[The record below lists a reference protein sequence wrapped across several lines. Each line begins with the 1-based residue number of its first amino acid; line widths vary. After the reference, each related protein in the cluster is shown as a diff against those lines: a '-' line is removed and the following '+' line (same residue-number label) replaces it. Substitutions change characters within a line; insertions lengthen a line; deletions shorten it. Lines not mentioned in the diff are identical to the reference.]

1 MNSGHEIEMN
11 EREMSQTTHVCAAAH
26 FELTL
31 STWGGPETYT
41 LREGD
46 PLPDTELSW
55 WWLHPHEVRIFGIDP
70 DLHPRLLEAF
80 SWYAGAITGSAHND
94 YYDFREEEQR
104 RWAQFVVT
112 RCGESVF
119 DRASCQSFMHE
130 AAALPLRQCEAM
142 IQKMAACELRGRTLV
157 LRDEMCGDDA
167 DADRP

>member
-1 MNSGHEIEMN
+1 MNSNQEIEMN
-11 EREMSQTTHVCAAAH
+11 ESESRATDASAAAH
-26 FELTL
+26 FEHAL
-31 STWGGPETYT
+31 STWGGRKAYM

-55 WWLHPHEVRIFGIDP
+55 WWLHPYEVRIFGIDP
-70 DLHPRLLEAF
+70 DLYLRLLEAF
-80 SWYAGAITGSAHND
+80 SWYVGAITGSAHND
-94 YYDFREEEQR
+94 YFEFLEEEQR
-104 RWAQFVVT
+104 HWARFVVI

-157 LRDEMCGDDA
+157 FRDETCGDDE
-167 DADRP
+167 DADSH